1 MLSELNLTDDL
12 AEILGD
18 PSTSKRWVIERPMP
32 MELWI
37 TMSPKSNLEECFQ
50 ARLLWTSY
58 PEQPPSL
65 KFRDPETGRLDMKI
79 AWPQVPGFRP
89 DTLDAC
95 VNWVQE
101 GFITH
106 PEWRNDPK
114 TRWDG
119 SGNALLRILE
129 QIQELLDWHFGGRA
143 V

>member
-1 MLSELNLTDDL
+1 MGYRAPDAYGALDHNVAKVKFGGVFSGKIALDLLS
-12 AEILGD
+12 
-18 PSTSKRWVIERPMP
+18 R
-32 MELWI
+32 
-37 TMSPKSNLEECFQ
+37 
-50 ARLLWTSY
+50 
-58 PEQPPSL
+58 L